1 MKIIRIIK
9 RFFFLICFSNFVI
22 VIANGCSV
30 SPIHFMKSEKEKA
43 ESSDNAEIV
52 DEQHLSTLLNV
63 PGKIVKLELSN
74 LDQHLLVVWESP
86 DSEMLSEDDVPTRAS
101 FWNLEH
107 STACLEKAEE
117 LNAVD
122 SVLSV
127 AWNDEANTLFIAD
140 KDSQRPLNVNGFRKA
155 NVRALSL
162 DSPLMDQVALLP
174 EENDDQNLQMSSN
187 AYWIACQDRNRVW
200 RLIKRSDQRI
210 VQFPEIM
217 IKNEEDKLPRNYIV
231 SDILA
236 FSSQNDL
243 VATVLSVKNESVH
256 SGQTKEHSGQTNLM
270 DNATQRGQTYSI
282 DKTDVVEKTD
292 SVDGVAL
299 NDKIGS
305 LEESPYDMIIIWDLQ
320 VVDQIEWNDQ
330 TEPLQAIEVSRFNV
344 QKGIDSYQ
352 CAFSSDGSMFA
363 VRSKSKYIGIWE
375 SAKGRLLTELGEHQQ
390 PIQSMAF
397 NANNHFLVV
406 GTGKETARLVL
417 WDIRQG
423 KPLRVYQE
431 PTSSSQKITAVTFSE
446 NNKDIYFGTE
456 AGAVKIWSIDFFN

>member
-1 MKIIRIIK
+1 MNYIRNIK
-9 RFFFLICFSNFVI
+9 RYFFLIRFSIFFI

-30 SPIHFMKSEKEKA
+30 SPIHFMKSEKEKTEPSA
-43 ESSDNAEIV
+43 EAEIV
-52 DEQHLSTLLNV
+52 DEQGLSTLLNV

-74 LDQHLLVVWESP
+74 QDQHLLVVWESP
-86 DSEMLSEDDVPTRAS
+86 ESKMLSEDDVSTRAS

-140 KDSQRPLNVNGFRKA
+140 KDSRRPLNENGFRKA
-155 NVRALSL
+155 NVRTLSL

-174 EENDDQNLQMSSN
+174 EENDDQNLRMSSN
-187 AYWIACQDRNRVW
+187 AFWIACQDRNRVW
-200 RLIKRSDQRI
+200 RLVKRSDQRI

-217 IKNEEDKLPRNYIV
+217 IKDEEDKLPRNYIV

-243 VATVLSVKNESVH
+243 VATVLSVKSESGH
-256 SGQTKEHSGQTNLM
+256 SGQANLM
-270 DNATQRGQTYSI
+270 DNRNQRGQTSSI
-282 DKTDVVEKTD
+282 DKIDFIKKND
-292 SVDGVAL
+292 SIDSVAL

-305 LEESPYDMIIIWDLQ
+305 LEESFYDMIIIWDLQ

-330 TEPLQAIEVSRFNV
+330 SEPLQAIEVSRFNV
-344 QKGIDSYQ
+344 QKGIDSYK
-352 CAFSSDGSMFA
+352 CAFSPDGSMFA

-390 PIQSMAF
+390 PIQSMTF

-431 PTSSSQKITAVTFSE
+431 PSSSSQKITAVAFSD

-456 AGAVKIWSIDFFN
+456 VGAVKIWSMDFFN